1 MRLSTSMIYQR
12 NLDAISESYSKWE
25 NTGQQLATG
34 KRVNVPSDDPI
45 AASQAIKLGQ
55 SQALNSQYSA
65 ARTSATNSLSAETTV
80 LEQVTDV
87 IQSAQ
92 TLLVQAGDGT
102 LSDQDRQSLATQ
114 LQSYKDQ
121 LLNLA
126 NSQDGNGNY
135 LFAGYKT
142 NSAPFVA
149 AEDGSVSYS
158 GGGQAMT
165 QQVDASRSMT
175 VGDTGSAVFMSLT
188 AGYTTEP
195 DGGDSESNIF
205 NTLDIALKALITPQ
219 QDADSTVTDDYTAA
233 IGKASRG
240 LSNSLDNVL
249 AVQSSV
255 GSKLNELDNLDSLGT
270 SRSTLIS
277 DNISAL
283 VDVDW
288 YQAISDYS
296 QQQVA
301 LQAAYSTFT
310 AMQSM
315 SLFSQ

>member
-87 IQSAQ
+87 IQSTQ
-92 TLLVQAGDGT
+92 TLLVQAGDST

-114 LQSYKDQ
+114 LQSYKAQ

-142 NSAPFVA
+142 NSAPFVE

-158 GGGQAMT
+158 GGGHAMT

-195 DGGDSESNIF
+195 DGCDSESNIF
-205 NTLDIALKALITPQ
+205 NTLDIVLKALTTPQ

-240 LSNSLDNVL
+240 LSNSL

-270 SRSTLIS
+270 SP
-277 DNISAL
+277 
-283 VDVDW
+283 
-288 YQAISDYS
+288 
-296 QQQVA
+296 
-301 LQAAYSTFT
+301 
-310 AMQSM
+310 
-315 SLFSQ
+315 

>member
-45 AASQAIKLGQ
+45 AASQAVKLSQ

-65 ARTSATNSLSAETTV
+65 ARTSATNSLSSETTV

-102 LSDQDRQSLATQ
+102 LSDKDRQSLATQ

-135 LFAGYKT
+135 LFSGYKT
-142 NSAPFVA
+142 NSAPFVE
-149 AEDGSVSYS
+149 AEDGSISYS

-165 QQVDASRSMT
+165 QQVDASRSLT

-188 AGYTTEP
+188 AGYTPEP

-205 NTLDIALKALITPQ
+205 NTLDIALKALNTPLE
-219 QDADSTVTDDYTAA
+219 DADSTVTDDYTAA
-233 IGKASRG
+233 IGKASRC
-240 LSNSLDNVL
+240 LSNSLDTVL
-249 AVQSSV
+249 SVQSSV
-255 GSKLNELDNLDSLGT
+255 GSKLNELDSLGT

-283 VDVDW
+283 VDLDW
-288 YQAISDYS
+288 YQEISDYS

>member
-142 NSAPFVA
+142 NSAPFVE

-205 NTLDIALKALITPQ
+205 NTLDIALKALTTPQ
-219 QDADSTVTDDYTAA
+219 QDADSTVTVDYTAA

-270 SRSTLIS
+270 SRNTLIS

>member
-1 MRLSTSMIYQR
+1 M
-12 NLDAISESYSKWE
+12 
-25 NTGQQLATG
+25 
-34 KRVNVPSDDPI
+34 
-45 AASQAIKLGQ
+45 
-55 SQALNSQYSA
+55 
-65 ARTSATNSLSAETTV
+65 
-80 LEQVTDV
+80 TDV

-114 LQSYKDQ
+114 LQSYKYQ

-142 NSAPFVA
+142 NSEPFVA
-149 AEDGSVSYS
+149 AEDSSISYR

-165 QQVDASRSMT
+165 QQVDASRSLT

-205 NTLDIALKALITPQ
+205 NTLDIALKALTTPLE
-219 QDADSTVTDDYTAA
+219 DADSTVTDDYTAA

-240 LSNSLDNVL
+240 LSNSLDTVL
-249 AVQSSV
+249 SVQSSV
-255 GSKLNELDNLDSLGT
+255 G
-270 SRSTLIS
+270 STLIS

>member
-142 NSAPFVA
+142 NSAPFVE

-205 NTLDIALKALITPQ
+205 NTLDIALKALTTPQ